1 MVPTAYVA
9 GREGHSGRSSSTY
22 IGLENHF
29 FYLAMRLMHGLTWN
43 GMEYL
48 AIAAQ
53 SFAIVV
59 VAVRF

>member
-1 MVPTAYVA
+1 MVDRAVPT
-9 GREGHSGRSSSTY
+9 SGPRTT
-22 IGLENHF
+22 F

-53 SFAIVV
+53 SFAIAV